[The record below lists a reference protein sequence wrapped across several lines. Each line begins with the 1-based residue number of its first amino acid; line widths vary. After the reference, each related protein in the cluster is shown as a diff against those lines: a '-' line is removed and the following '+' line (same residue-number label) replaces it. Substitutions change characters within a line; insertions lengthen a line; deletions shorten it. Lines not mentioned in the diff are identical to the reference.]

1 MTTMKLYMHPVST
14 TSRPVMLFAK
24 LANVPLD
31 LVVIDLMKGEHH
43 GPDFVRL
50 NPNKLV
56 PVLDDD
62 GFVLTESSA
71 IIKYLA
77 DKANS
82 PLYPK
87 ELRER
92 ARVHER
98 MDWFNTD
105 FYRDWGYNLAYPQ
118 LFPHHAR
125 PSADVTK
132 ATIEWGRGRAANA
145 LTLLD
150 QQILGDKPFVC
161 GDSMTI
167 ADIFG
172 AQLISLGEILR
183 VDFAKYPNV
192 QRWLGRMKAL
202 PAWKEIN
209 AAHDGYAAAMA
220 EKQLVAL

>member
-1 MTTMKLYMHPVST
+1 MKLYMHPVST

-43 GPDFVRL
+43 GPEFVRL

-62 GFVLTESSA
+62 GFILTESSA

-77 DKANS
+77 DKVDS

-87 ELRER
+87 DLKQR
-92 ARVHER
+92 ARVNER

-118 LFPHHAR
+118 IFPHHAR
-125 PSADVTK
+125 PSDAVTQ
-132 ATIEWGRGRAANA
+132 ATVEWGRGKSSHA

-150 QQILGDKPFVC
+150 QSVLGNKPFVC
-161 GDSMTI
+161 GDTMTI
-167 ADIFG
+167 ADVFG
-172 AQLISLGEILR
+172 AQLVSLGEILR
-183 VDFAKYPNV
+183 VDFGKYPNV
-192 QRWLGRMKAL
+192 KRWLERMKAL

-209 AAHDGYAAAMA
+209 AAHEGFAAAMS
-220 EKQLVAL
+220 EKPLVAV

>member
-1 MTTMKLYMHPVST
+1 MKLYMHPVST

-24 LANVPLD
+24 LANVPLEM
-31 LVVIDLMKGEHH
+31 VVVDLMKGEHH
-43 GPDFVRL
+43 GPDFVRV

-87 ELRER
+87 DLKER
-92 ARVHER
+92 ARVNER

-125 PSADVTK
+125 PSPDVTK
-132 ATIEWGRGRAANA
+132 ATIEWGRDRAATK

-150 QQILGDKPFVC
+150 QTILGDKPFVC

-167 ADIFG
+167 ADVFG

-183 VDFAKYPNV
+183 VDFGKYPNV

-220 EKQLVAL
+220 ETQLVAL

>member
-1 MTTMKLYMHPVST
+1 MKLYMHPVST

-71 IIKYLA
+71 ILKYLA
-77 DKANS
+77 DKADS

-87 ELRER
+87 DLKER
-92 ARVHER
+92 ARVNER

-132 ATIEWGRGRAANA
+132 GTIEWGRDRAATK

-150 QQILGDKPFVC
+150 QTILGDKPFVC

-167 ADIFG
+167 ADVFG

-183 VDFAKYPNV
+183 VDFGKYPNV
-192 QRWLGRMKAL
+192 KRWLERMKAL